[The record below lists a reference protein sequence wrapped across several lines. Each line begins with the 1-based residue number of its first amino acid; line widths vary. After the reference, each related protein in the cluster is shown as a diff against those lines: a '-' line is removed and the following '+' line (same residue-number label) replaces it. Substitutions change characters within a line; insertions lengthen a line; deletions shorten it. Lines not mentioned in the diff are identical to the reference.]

1 VHGDANGQVRRL
13 RPVATVAVA
22 GAMFVTA
29 CGSGSSSKSSGGG
42 SVSSAQARV
51 TSAQNAVTNAQSALD
66 KSKTTFCTD
75 AKTYINALDRYGK
88 VFTNSK
94 ATVGDLRSNGADLEN
109 PKSTVTTS
117 ANAVVTAR
125 DNLAAANKELADAQN
140 ALAQA
145 EATASSVTVATTVA
159 PATTTTLVAPATV
172 DRVKKA
178 ESDLTAAFQGVSD
191 QTTLTQATTQVN
203 SAALALEMAWLQ
215 LINEAGCLTTQQ
227 QQQAA
232 TAIHNYTV
240 ALQTNLQTAGYYTG
254 PIDGVYGPD
263 TANAVKALQK
273 ANNLPTTGWADQ
285 ATTAALD
292 AAVAA
297 KASAAANQATI
308 ETSAVQSTLKLAGYW
323 TGPVDG
329 KWTPELTTALKN
341 FQTAL
346 GVPPTGEVDSAT
358 IAALQQAIANAQAG
372 AGGTTT
378 TVATTTTTPTPTSS

>member
-1 VHGDANGQVRRL
+1 MHGDANGQVRRM
-13 RPVATVAVA
+13 RGVAAAAIAAATVIA
-22 GAMFVTA
+22 A
-29 CGSGSSSKSSGGG
+29 CSSSGKSSGGSG
-42 SVSSAQARV
+42 SVSAAQARV

-75 AKTYINALDRYGK
+75 AKTYIDALDRYGK
-88 VFTNSK
+88 VFTDSK
-94 ATVGDLRSNGADLEN
+94 ATVGDIRSNGADLQK
-109 PKSTVTTS
+109 PKSNVTDS

-145 EATASSVTVATTVA
+145 QATASSVTVATTVV
-159 PATTTTLVAPATV
+159 PATTTTLVAPASV
-172 DRVKKA
+172 DSIKKA

-215 LINEAGCLTTQQ
+215 LVNEAGCLTTQQ

-240 ALQTNLQTAGYYTG
+240 ALQTDLQTAGYYTG
-254 PIDGVYGPD
+254 KIDGVYGPD

-273 ANNLPTTGWADQ
+273 ANNLPTTGWADK
-285 ATTAALD
+285 ATAAALD
-292 AAVAA
+292 SAVAA
-297 KASAAANQATI
+297 KAGAAAKQATI

-329 KWTPELTTALKN
+329 NWTPELTTALKN

-346 GVPPTGEVDSAT
+346 GVPPTGQVDAAT

-372 AGGTTT
+372 SGSTTT
-378 TVATTTTTPTPTSS
+378 TVAPTTSAPTPTSS